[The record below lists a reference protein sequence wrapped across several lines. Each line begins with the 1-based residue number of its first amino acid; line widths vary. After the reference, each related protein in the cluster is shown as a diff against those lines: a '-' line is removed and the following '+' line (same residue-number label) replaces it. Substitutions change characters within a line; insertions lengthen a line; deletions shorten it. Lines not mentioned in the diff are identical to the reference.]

1 MTNFE
6 KIYSAEQITAM
17 AKKLFAYERSK
28 KRLDGWFIAKESELA
43 AEEKYNNFD
52 EETKKAYILKDIV
65 SSIPLSISEHNIF
78 VGTQDD
84 SFARSY
90 ALINPSFKVEEFSGY
105 CDPTAVFGDIEP
117 NEEFTKER
125 IEKELQKTYAQLEE
139 LKARARELEEQKDMA
154 EKAEKMKFIER
165 NKISS
170 EQLQLLIKFSE
181 EEILRLLEQ
190 KEKENRNHEKE
201 VII

>member
-1 MTNFE
+1 M
-6 KIYSAEQITAM
+6 
-17 AKKLFAYERSK
+17 
-28 KRLDGWFIAKESELA
+28 
-43 AEEKYNNFD
+43 
-52 EETKKAYILKDIV
+52 
-65 SSIPLSISEHNIF
+65 
-78 VGTQDD
+78 
-84 SFARSY
+84 
-90 ALINPSFKVEEFSGY
+90 
-105 CDPTAVFGDIEP
+105 
-117 NEEFTKER
+117 TKER
-125 IEKELQKTYAQLEE
+125 IEKELQKTYVQLEE
-139 LKARARELEEQKDMA
+139 LKAKARELEEQKDMA